1 MNMSHEDKLLKHLQY
16 TIDQQFLSK
25 KSLIALQ
32 NFFRGYRMRGY
43 LEQWEKHTGKN
54 FIDNID
60 EALDSFRNQV
70 PLSCSDSKMQE
81 IRTMYELRKS
91 AEFNAFVRTYFE
103 LCISNLDAMT
113 TISSISKSD
122 EEAFDKYLEVRI
134 AFLERWEKEQAIYN
148 DFARDFFNVSEC
160 CKELDALEII
170 SDICNSKEE
179 ANALFYKMNAA
190 FSKHCNT
197 TDDSRIIKK

>member
-70 PLSCSDSKMQE
+70 PLSCSDSKMQA
-81 IRTMYELRKS
+81 IRTMCEIRKE
-91 AEFNAFVRTYFE
+91 AEFHVFIGTYFG
-103 LCISNLDAMT
+103 LDYVSISSMDAIT
-113 TISSISKSD
+113 TISTISKSD
-122 EEAFDKYLEVRI
+122 AEAYDKYLEVRI
-134 AFLERWEKEQAIYN
+134 AFLERWEKEHTAYN
-148 DFARDFFNVSEC
+148 DFARDFFNADEC
-160 CKELDALEII
+160 CAGLDALEII
-170 SDICNSKEE
+170 SAISNSKEE
-179 ANALFYKMNAA
+179 ASALFYKLNSA
-190 FSKHCNT
+190 FFNIPIS
-197 TDDSRIIKK
+197 